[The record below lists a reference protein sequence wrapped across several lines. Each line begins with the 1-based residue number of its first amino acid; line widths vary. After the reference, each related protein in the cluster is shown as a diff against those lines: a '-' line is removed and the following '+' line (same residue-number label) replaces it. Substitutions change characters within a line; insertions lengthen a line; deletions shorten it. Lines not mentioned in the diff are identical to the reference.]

1 MKILLFGKN
10 GQLGWELQRTLAP
23 LGAITALDFE
33 DLDLLDADVLRG
45 RLQDLRPEVIVNAA
59 AYTDVDGA
67 ERDRDKAFAINAT
80 APRIMA
86 EEAKSTNA
94 SLIHYSTDYVFD
106 GTKGAPYVEG
116 DTPHP
121 VNAYGE
127 SKLAGEQAVQA
138 AGGSFL
144 IFRTAWLYSLRGD
157 NFVTKVLSWA
167 RKHEVLHIVDD
178 QIANP
183 TWARTLAQLTAHV
196 LTHGTDYVAE
206 HRGLYHLAG
215 DGYASRY
222 EWAQEILKLDPKPE
236 EQLTREVRRAVTSDI
251 PTPASRPTFSALNCD
266 RCTQVFGLT
275 APAWAHELK
284 LALMDS
290 TH

>member
-1 MKILLFGKN
+1 MRILLFGKN

-33 DLDLLDADVLRG
+33 DLDLGDPALLRRWIQDV
-45 RLQDLRPEVIVNAA
+45 RPEVVVNAA
-59 AYTDVDGA
+59 AYTNVDAA
-67 ERDRDKAFAINAT
+67 ESEPDKAFAINAA
-80 APRIMA
+80 APQIMA
-86 EEAKSTNA
+86 QETRAMNA
-94 SLIHYSTDYVFD
+94 ALIHYSTDYVFD
-106 GTKGAPYVEG
+106 GTKGAPYVE
-116 DTPHP
+116 DDVPHP
-121 VNAYGE
+121 VNVYGE

-138 AGGSFL
+138 MGSSFL
-144 IFRTAWLYSLRGD
+144 IFRTAWLYSMRGD

-183 TWARTLAQLTAHV
+183 TWARTLAQLTAHI
-196 LTHGTDYVAE
+196 LIRGTDYVAE

-222 EWAQEILKLDPKPE
+222 DWAQEILKLDPKPE
-236 EQLTREVRRAVTSDI
+236 EHMAEEVRRASTSDI
-251 PTPASRPTFSALNCD
+251 PTPAKRPRFSALDCGL
-266 RCTQVFGLT
+266 CTQIFGVT

-290 TH
+290 A

>member
-1 MKILLFGKN
+1 MRILLFGKN

-33 DLDLLDADVLRG
+33 DLDLRDPSLLRR
-45 RLQDLRPEVIVNAA
+45 RLQDLRPEVVVNAA
-59 AYTDVDGA
+59 AYTNVDGA
-67 ERDRDKAFAINAT
+67 ESNRDAAFAINAA
-80 APRIMA
+80 APQIMA
-86 EEAKSTNA
+86 QETRGMDAA
-94 SLIHYSTDYVFD
+94 LIHYSTDYVFD
-106 GTKGAPYVEG
+106 GTKGTPYVE
-116 DTPHP
+116 DDDPHP
-121 VNAYGE
+121 VNVYGE

-138 AGGSFL
+138 MGGSFL
-144 IFRTAWLYSLRGD
+144 IFRTAWLYSMRGD

-178 QIANP
+178 QTANP

-196 LTHGTDYVAE
+196 LVQGADCVSD

-222 EWAQEILKLDPKPE
+222 DWAQEILKLDPKPE
-236 EQLTREVRRAVTSDI
+236 EQMAHEIRRAKTSDI
-251 PTPASRPTFSALNCD
+251 PTPARRPTFSALDCGL
-266 RCTQVFGLT
+266 CTRIFGLT
-275 APAWAHELK
+275 APAWALELK

-290 TH
+290 A